1 MPSKRKSTRM
11 DRSIRAFRRISGLR
25 LADLLKFISS
35 LLLPLSFGVFTI
47 IITFQQQSAAKQQR
61 DEDRNASQLQRDE
74 DRNASQLQRQQ
85 ERDLDEQRYRNKIFD
100 VYIKEMGQLLKE
112 NHRAMIS
119 KEFMATL
126 SRVNTLNIFRQ
137 LDGQRNIR
145 I

>member
-112 NHRAMIS
+112 
-119 KEFMATL
+119 KQT
-126 SRVNTLNIFRQ
+126 
-137 LDGQRNIR
+137 
-145 I
+145 

>member
-74 DRNASQLQRQQ
+74 DRNASQLQR
-85 ERDLDEQRYRNKIFD
+85 
-100 VYIKEMGQLLKE
+100 
-112 NHRAMIS
+112 
-119 KEFMATL
+119 
-126 SRVNTLNIFRQ
+126 
-137 LDGQRNIR
+137 
-145 I
+145 